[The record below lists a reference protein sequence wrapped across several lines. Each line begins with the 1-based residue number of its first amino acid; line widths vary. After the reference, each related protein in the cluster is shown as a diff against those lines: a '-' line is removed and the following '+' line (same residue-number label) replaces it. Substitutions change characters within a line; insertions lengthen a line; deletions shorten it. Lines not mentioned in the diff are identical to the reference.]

1 MNAII
6 WMAVGLV
13 LVFEGLGPM
22 LWPNIWRR
30 MILSMVQLPDVLLRR
45 IGGGLVVAGIVI
57 YYMISVRN
65 GG

>member
-1 MNAII
+1 MDAII

-22 LWPNIWRR
+22 LWPNLWRR
-30 MILSMVQLPDVLLRR
+30 MILSMVQMPDVLLRR
-45 IGGGLVVAGIVI
+45 IGGGLVVAGVVI
-57 YYMISVRN
+57 YYMISTHT

>member
-30 MILSMVQLPDVLLRR
+30 MILSLVQMPDVLLRR
-45 IGGGLVVAGIVI
+45 IGGGLVVAGVVI
-57 YYMISVRN
+57 YYMISTHT

>member
-1 MNAII
+1 MDAII

-22 LWPNIWRR
+22 LWPNLWRR
-30 MILSMVQLPDVLLRR
+30 MILSMVQMPDVLLRR
-45 IGGGLVVAGIVI
+45 IGGGLVVAGFVI
-57 YYMISVRN
+57 YYMISTHT